1 MHDLSSDWG
10 MCIMSY
16 DICLPWLL
24 TDGHWSISF
33 WLITE
38 RELTMQRS
46 RWAGILWRGWSSSVP
61 LHQPT
66 VWWWHW
72 PGHLAGCP
80 VPLPSR
86 TGKTTDVHHP
96 IKQANKPIQSK
107 IVHINIQKLTY
118 LYIICQ
124 RIRCRFTKSNQIHKL
139 WIICNVNILPHRSW
153 NNTAH

>member
-1 MHDLSSDWG
+1 MHRPVLSVNAWFIIWLRV
-10 MCIMSY
+10 CIMSY
-16 DICLPWLL
+16 DICLPWIL

-118 LYIICQ
+118 LCTSYAKELGADSQ
-124 RIRCRFTKSNQIHKL
+124 RLTKFINYG
-139 WIICNVNILPHRSW
+139 
-153 NNTAH
+153 